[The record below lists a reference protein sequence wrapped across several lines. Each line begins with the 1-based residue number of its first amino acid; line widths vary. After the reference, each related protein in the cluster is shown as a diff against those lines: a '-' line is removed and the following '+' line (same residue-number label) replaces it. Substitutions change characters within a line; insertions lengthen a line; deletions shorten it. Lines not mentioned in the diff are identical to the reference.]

1 MNNVIMRRVEVTA
14 DYQPLAD
21 RKLVASVTLASLPTN
36 GVTVIFRGDDGSDV
50 PWLPGEWHDFWN
62 VDLAGI
68 VLKPNMVVE
77 GRDNPQVSTPEQVA
91 EATVEVLRAW
101 PDDLAGVA

>member
-36 GVTVIFRGDDGSDV
+36 GSTVYFRGDDGSDV
-50 PWLPGEWHDFWN
+50 PWVPGEWHDFWSVN
-62 VDLAGI
+62 LNEI
-68 VLKPNMVVE
+68 VIKGTPGDVV
-77 GRDNPQVSTPEQVA
+77 
-91 EATVEVLRAW
+91 TVIGGTW
-101 PDDLAGVA
+101 